1 VIKSS
6 TKFFLVFICISSL
19 TSFSARADNIQIQQ
33 IGPSLENPW
42 GMDFIND
49 SELLV
54 TEKKGRIYRINISD
68 GSSSEIH
75 NVPKVS
81 STLQGGLL
89 DIIYNDGV
97 VYYCYSKDTSKGT
110 VLAIDSANLVND
122 KLIKRLT
129 IFESNKPSWSGYHFG
144 CRLEI
149 TNGKLFASLGERGN
163 RSNSQD
169 ASSHAGSIISLNF
182 DGSIPKDNPKLAGW
196 APENYSIGH
205 RNPQGM
211 KLNPETQEIWS
222 HEHGP
227 KGGDEINIIVAGD
240 NYGWPLVSHGFE
252 YGTDDK
258 VSEHDSLPGFND
270 PEWVWIPSIAPSGMD
285 FYPMNSDEKVMFTDL
300 QGSLLVGSLKFR
312 RLYSISINKDG
323 LPESESI
330 VIDGTLGRIRDVVVA
345 KDGSILILNDESSL
359 SKPEGGLYRLFR
371 L

>member
-1 VIKSS
+1 
-6 TKFFLVFICISSL
+6 
-19 TSFSARADNIQIQQ
+19 
-33 IGPSLENPW
+33 
-42 GMDFIND
+42 
-49 SELLV
+49 
-54 TEKKGRIYRINISD
+54 
-68 GSSSEIH
+68 
-75 NVPKVS
+75 
-81 STLQGGLL
+81 
-89 DIIYNDGV
+89 
-97 VYYCYSKDTSKGT
+97 
-110 VLAIDSANLVND
+110 
-122 KLIKRLT
+122 
-129 IFESNKPSWSGYHFG
+129 
-144 CRLEI
+144 
-149 TNGKLFASLGERGN
+149 
-163 RSNSQD
+163 
-169 ASSHAGSIISLNF
+169 
-182 DGSIPKDNPKLAGW
+182 
-196 APENYSIGH
+196 
-205 RNPQGM
+205 M

-285 FYPMNSDEKVMFTDL
+285 FYPMSSDEKVMFTNL

-345 KDGSILILNDESSL
+345 KDGSILVLNDESSL
-359 SKPEGGLYRLFR
+359 SKPEGGLYRLFK